1 MRLVEHPELP
11 IGPPGIEHLD
21 AVVALVGQEI
31 ATECRVDRGDVE
43 GGELGPGGRLERSD
57 RLRVGKGGEFG
68 TRRRPRYREV
78 ARFPSPPTKAAEAG
92 IGVAEVDGVVGGEEG
107 TAGDCRRKRQ
117 GEQRRRKHPCHQ
129 AQPRR
134 ISSR

>member
-57 RLRVGKGGEFG
+57 RLRVGKGGELG
-68 TRRRPRYREV
+68 TRRRPRYPEV
-78 ARFPSPPTKAAEAG
+78 ARFPSPPAKAAGAG
-92 IGVAEVDGVVGGEEG
+92 IGDAVVGGEEG
-107 TAGDCRRKRQ
+107 TAGDCRRERQ
-117 GEQRRRKHPCHQ
+117 GEQRRRKCPCHQ
-129 AQPRR
+129 GQPRG